1 MNDPYGLKKIC
12 TAVKRNWLMQIK
24 LGKILRKHFIMKQH
38 TTEVN
43 DTYAL
48 LHFLLET
55 SELLSIQ

>member
-1 MNDPYGLKKIC
+1 
-12 TAVKRNWLMQIK
+12 
-24 LGKILRKHFIMKQH
+24 MKVTQH

-55 SELLSIQ
+55 SESLSIQ